1 MPHDLTVRDAE
12 FVRAAVD
19 ATHGMMLALRAGDNP
34 GLIGHLN
41 LLLAALITHRD
52 ACAERPS
59 DEPLRRAVRR
69 MSGTG

>member
-41 LLLAALITHRD
+41 LLLTALIAHRD
-52 ACAERPS
+52 AAAG
-59 DEPLRRAVRR
+59 RADDAALARAIAR
-69 MSGTG
+69 LP